1 MLAKPRW
8 SATTRVGVRAATRVE
23 ISRGMARRVAFIQ
36 ESTLLSRE
44 FFAFDASFPSVH
56 LVTLCG
62 RTLHAGAGA
71 MATVCARARVTVR
84 GEPRVARR
92 VVSRAADARR
102 ASRGTPRP
110 ILIRSRVTA
119 VARAHARSGDAAA
132 VRGVEPRAWSPGLA
146 SALVAAA
153 AASAVA
159 LSANSPALAEE
170 LAQSGASDSAAASP
184 LECAGDPSCAALRDA
199 TLGAGAYAPPS
210 EYAEDD
216 PDGDLRRAIC
226 PRNPTADIC
235 RSQRDRKKQND
246 SPCKVPLLNA
256 CLVWKE
262 GANKDVVL
270 KR

>member
-1 MLAKPRW
+1 MK
-8 SATTRVGVRAATRVE
+8 
-23 ISRGMARRVAFIQ
+23 ARSHPPA
-36 ESTLLSRE
+36 SSLSR
-44 FFAFDASFPSVH
+44 AQ
-56 LVTLCG
+56 
-62 RTLHAGAGA
+62 LHAGAGA

-262 GANKDVVL
+262 GASKDVVL

>member
-1 MLAKPRW
+1 
-8 SATTRVGVRAATRVE
+8 
-23 ISRGMARRVAFIQ
+23 
-36 ESTLLSRE
+36 
-44 FFAFDASFPSVH
+44 
-56 LVTLCG
+56 
-62 RTLHAGAGA
+62 

-110 ILIRSRVTA
+110 IPIRSRVTA

-132 VRGVEPRAWSPGLA
+132 VPGGETSRAWSPGLA

-170 LAQSGASDSAAASP
+170 LAKSGASDSAAASP

-199 TLGAGAYAPPS
+199 RLGTGAYAPPS

-262 GANKDVVL
+262 GATKDVVL

>member
-1 MLAKPRW
+1 
-8 SATTRVGVRAATRVE
+8 
-23 ISRGMARRVAFIQ
+23 
-36 ESTLLSRE
+36 
-44 FFAFDASFPSVH
+44 
-56 LVTLCG
+56 
-62 RTLHAGAGA
+62 
-71 MATVCARARVTVR
+71 MATVCARARVAVR

-110 ILIRSRVTA
+110 VRSRVST
-119 VARAHARSGDAAA
+119 VARAHARSGDAA
-132 VRGVEPRAWSPGLA
+132 VRGGEPRAWSPGLA

-159 LSANSPALAEE
+159 LSAPTALAEE
-170 LAQSGASDSAAASP
+170 LAQSGASDSAASSP

-199 TLGAGAYAPPS
+199 TLSAGAYAPPS

-235 RSQRDRKKQND
+235 RSQRDRKRQND

-262 GANKDVVL
+262 GANRDVVL

>member
-1 MLAKPRW
+1 MK
-8 SATTRVGVRAATRVE
+8 
-23 ISRGMARRVAFIQ
+23 ARSHPPA
-36 ESTLLSRE
+36 SSLSR
-44 FFAFDASFPSVH
+44 AQ
-56 LVTLCG
+56 
-62 RTLHAGAGA
+62 LHAGAGA

-110 ILIRSRVTA
+110 LRSRVTA

-132 VRGVEPRAWSPGLA
+132 VRGGETSRAWSPGLA

>member
-1 MLAKPRW
+1 MAKHG
-8 SATTRVGVRAATRVE
+8 TRT
-23 ISRGMARRVAFIQ
+23 Q
-36 ESTLLSRE
+36 TRE
-44 FFAFDASFPSVH
+44 FFDSDARSHPPASS
-56 LVTLCG
+56 LS
-62 RTLHAGAGA
+62 RAQLHAGAGA
-71 MATVCARARVTVR
+71 MATVCARARVAVC

-110 ILIRSRVTA
+110 VRSRVST
-119 VARAHARSGDAAA
+119 VARAHARSGDAA
-132 VRGVEPRAWSPGLA
+132 VRGGEPRAWSPGLA

-159 LSANSPALAEE
+159 LSAPTALAEE
-170 LAQSGASDSAAASP
+170 LAQSGASDSAASSP

-199 TLGAGAYAPPS
+199 TLSAGAYAPPS

-235 RSQRDRKKQND
+235 RSQRDRKRQND

-262 GANKDVVL
+262 GANRDVVL